1 MGKLNKEFQKSATE
15 TKKYNL
21 KGTVRVISSE
31 PPCKDCN
38 GSLESFVCYSLNKI
52 SMFLF
57 L

>member
-38 GSLESFVCYSLNKI
+38 GSLERFVCYSLN
-52 SMFLF
+52 
-57 L
+57 